1 LSRREQLAA
10 KRLLDVAMEEL
21 DDGEDSQARTDA
33 IRFLHALSF
42 GRREAAR
49 EVVREIVEEE
59 ERCRHRQSR

>member
-10 KRLLDVAMEEL
+10 KRLLDVAMEL
-21 DDGEDSQARTDA
+21 DDDDSQARTDA

-59 ERCRHRQSR
+59 EQCRGR